1 MDKLHVAFT
10 SAFLRP
16 DGSPA
21 FDGYDISALKA
32 RQGVDIRYLPLL
44 SRIGAAELMDVD
56 VLITSTG
63 EARIDCSGL
72 PADGRLALIAR
83 AGAGYDDVD
92 MSSCAASHVA
102 VAIASE
108 AVRRPTAVAALTLM
122 LAVATR
128 LIDKHRITLQAA
140 REWSRLP
147 DYLSSDL
154 TGKTLGIVG
163 LGSIGGELARLVA
176 PLQMRLIAHDPY
188 VKPEIASALGVA
200 LVGLEDLLRQ
210 ADVVSLHVPLTEA
223 NHHLMNAERLAL
235 MKPTAFL
242 INTARGKVVDQRA
255 LTECLRE
262 RRIAR
267 AGLDV
272 FEKEP
277 PDADDPLLKLDNVVF
292 SAHALN
298 WTDSLNARL
307 AETNL
312 KAVFAVAE
320 GMVPSGV
327 VNTEVLK
334 SKGWLAKLSRLRAL
348 AAGA

>member
-16 DGSPA
+16 DGSPT
-21 FDGYDISALKA
+21 FEGYDISPLRA
-32 RQGVDIRYLPLL
+32 RRSIDVRFLPQA
-44 SRIGAAELMDVD
+44 STIGAAELTGVD

-63 EARIDCSGL
+63 EARIDCDGL
-72 PADGRLALIAR
+72 PKDSRLTLIAR

-92 MSSCAASHVA
+92 MSSCTANHVA

-108 AVRRPTAVAALTLM
+108 AVRRPTAVAALTLL

-128 LIDKHRITLQAA
+128 LIDKHKITLQGP

-163 LGSIGGELARLVA
+163 LGSVGGELARLVA

-188 VKPEIASALGVA
+188 VKPEIASALGVE
-200 LVGLEDLLRQ
+200 LVGLEALLRQ
-210 ADVVSLHVPLTEA
+210 SDVVSLHVPLTEA
-223 NHHLMNAERLAL
+223 NHHLMNSEHLAL

-242 INTARGKVVDQRA
+242 INTARGKVVDQSA
-255 LTECLRE
+255 LVACLRD
-262 RRIAR
+262 RRIAW

-272 FEKEP
+272 LEKEP
-277 PDADDPLLKLDNVVF
+277 PDADDPLLKLDNVVL

-320 GMVPSGV
+320 GKVPSGV
-327 VNTEVLK
+327 VNSEVLK
-334 SKGWLAKLSRLRAL
+334 TKGWLDKLSRLRAF
-348 AAGA
+348 ATEA